1 MTTETLRTQRK
12 TVLKKNCL
20 LRDLSVSVV
29 WVRFWLQ
36 WILLPARR
44 FGGWEAGETIT
55 TETPRGTERSL
66 RDLCVS
72 VVWVWF
78 SFLVAAMPRC
88 ASVVWV
94 RFWLRRGPA
103 VSVAAGSLPAPH
115 TPPLP
120 HRAPPTTT
128 PAA

>member
-78 SFLVAAMPRC
+78 SFLVAASR
-88 ASVVWV
+88 ASGVLSSQFQKPV
-94 RFWLRRGPA
+94 RRLRIE
-103 VSVAAGSLPAPH
+103 VSIE
-115 TPPLP
+115 
-120 HRAPPTTT
+120 RAPEITSAFCLLT
-128 PAA
+128 